1 MLHLG
6 DYLYEYAA
14 NGYASQRAAA
24 LGRVSEPAN
33 ELLSLEDYRRRHAQY
48 KSDPDSKTLHAA
60 MPLIAVWDDHEI
72 ANDTWREGAEN
83 HTEAT
88 EGPFAARRAAA
99 LQAYHEWM
107 PIRTG
112 ADRGRIYRSF
122 DFGDLVSLHMLDTR
136 LLGRDR
142 QIGFGDLLNPAT
154 AVAAQAT
161 LASPTRQMLGAEQLA
176 WLQGRLAA
184 SAARWQVL
192 GQQVLMARMEAPVSV
207 LSALNPQNTSPAAI
221 AAGQAAITA
230 YVTARAKQAAGAPL
244 TAEETALLDTRRN
257 PRLGYNLD
265 AWDGYP
271 AAREVLLSTVA
282 QLRKRLVVLAGDTH
296 NAWHS
301 DLTLRNG
308 VKVGEEFATP
318 SVSSP
323 GLEDYLAAV
332 PPAQVKQIFESV
344 VDDLQWMDASRRG
357 FLKMTFTRNEARG
370 QWVFVDRID
379 ARSYAVSGTE
389 TRVYRLT

>member
-1 MLHLG
+1 
-6 DYLYEYAA
+6 
-14 NGYASQRAAA
+14 
-24 LGRVSEPAN
+24 
-33 ELLSLEDYRRRHAQY
+33 
-48 KSDPDSKTLHAA
+48 
-60 MPLIAVWDDHEI
+60 
-72 ANDTWREGAEN
+72 
-83 HTEAT
+83 
-88 EGPFAARRAAA
+88 
-99 LQAYHEWM
+99 
-107 PIRTG
+107 
-112 ADRGRIYRSF
+112 
-122 DFGDLVSLHMLDTR
+122 
-136 LLGRDR
+136 
-142 QIGFGDLLNPAT
+142 LNPAT